1 MAMKIGAGA
10 GHGGNDP
17 GAVSQGNREADIVRM
32 INNVMIEEGTKR
44 GAVMVDAT
52 VNKGYP
58 YNIDE
63 PVMICNKNGVT
74 IAVQNHA
81 NAGGGTGVEV
91 LHWHMDSNA
100 ARMAARISSDIAAAY
115 NLRNRGA
122 KPRSDLGFINGTT
135 MRAFIIEWGFV
146 DAPGNTD
153 IPKILADIKKG
164 VNAALTAMDVAEVP
178 KSSPARKVWMW
189 DNNLTGA
196 QMWDIITNADGTLS
210 FKNRLTALFLDVVW
224 GMSASGTEVC
234 GYPSNGTLAQ
244 KWRIVEA
251 GTDID
256 VPIDKLAG
264 KVVNIKPMVNQA
276 LSLDVQ
282 GNNTAKGTRL
292 QTWTSHNGDCQRFRI
307 AQIIDGSYTIF
318 NVSGKTVD
326 VAGGL
331 NGYPIETK

>member
-1 MAMKIGAGA
+1 
-10 GHGGNDP
+10 
-17 GAVSQGNREADIVRM
+17 M
-32 INNVMIEEGTKR
+32 INNVMIEEGIKR

-52 VNKGYP
+52 VIKGYP

-63 PVMICNKNGVT
+63 PVMIAQERREHCRT
-74 IAVQNHA
+74 EPRQR
-81 NAGGGTGVEV
+81 GGGTGVEV
-91 LHWHMDSNA
+91 LHWHMDSDA

-122 KPRSDLGFINGTT
+122 KPRSDLGFIRGTT

-178 KSSPARKVWMW
+178 KSSPARKIWMW
-189 DNNLTGA
+189 DNNFTGA
-196 QMWDIITNADGTLS
+196 QMWDIITNDDGTLS
-210 FKNRLTALFLDVVW
+210 FKHRITGLFMDVVW
-224 GMSASGTEVC
+224 GVSASGTEVC
-234 GYPSNGTLAQ
+234 VYPSNGTLAQ

-256 VPIDKLAG
+256 VPLDKLSG
-264 KVVNIKPMVNQA
+264 KVVNIKPMLNQA

-282 GNNTAKGTRL
+282 VITRQRVLVYKRGRHTTGTAK
-292 QTWTSHNGDCQRFRI
+292 RFRI
-307 AQIIDGSYTIF
+307 VQIIDGSYTIF

-331 NGYPIETK
+331 SGYPIETK